1 MVYGI
6 CSMKCP
12 ACSLENPP
20 IERFC
25 TACGVNLVGEKDRSP
40 DKTRQSRVKDGGET
54 MTGTRSERRKITL
67 FDLQAMKQQGR
78 KITMLSIPDY
88 PMALLADRAGLD
100 TILVGDS
107 LAMTVLGYDTTVPV
121 TMEEML
127 HHTKAVTRATKYA
140 FVVGD
145 MPFMS
150 NNTSERDA
158 IINAGRFMQEGG
170 TDSVKVEGGSNAAH
184 IVTAIV
190 KAGIPVMGHIGL
202 TPQHIS
208 LLGGYRVQGRDVQTA
223 RRVIDD
229 ALAIQEAGAF
239 AIILECVPNQISK
252 IVTERL
258 RIPTIS
264 YGAGESCDGQGLV
277 AHDILGMF
285 DKFTPKFVKK
295 YTELGEQI
303 HEAFEAYVSDV
314 VSGQFPTDAH
324 SFHIKKEDL
333 EKVMGQI

>member
-1 MVYGI
+1 MI
-6 CSMKCP
+6 
-12 ACSLENPP
+12 
-20 IERFC
+20 
-25 TACGVNLVGEKDRSP
+25 
-40 DKTRQSRVKDGGET
+40 
-54 MTGTRSERRKITL
+54 GTSYERRKITL

-170 TDSVKVEGGSNAAH
+170 TDSVKVEGGANAAH

-229 ALAIQEAGAF
+229 ALAIEEAGAF

-295 YTELGEQI
+295 YVELGEQI
-303 HEAFEAYVSDV
+303 QEAFEAYVSDV
-314 VSGQFPTDAH
+314 VSGQFPTDGH

-333 EKVMGQI
+333 EKVMGQV